1 MDAISTQNPLAAVG
15 QPVSAPK
22 PAPEVES
29 PERRPAQDSH
39 DVRDLRKDTPPVE
52 TQAQQDPLARQPIL
66 AVRAGPAPVES
77 FRFDMEAALRDVLA
91 EHAALRRVGEVLS
104 IETPTQEPE
113 PELRLPGE
121 SVAGAAAELTL
132 PGAGESRPA
141 EAERAAPPSVGPGR
155 LVSTAPLQ
163 AHSALETR
171 AELDATAR
179 AERQRELQPST
190 RRENEVQTSAVASNT
205 GGIQNPDDPRR
216 AELPGERSEPAVTAV
231 AEAALTQGGVVEAAN
246 EAEIVTRF
254 FEGTEL
260 EDAGPEPRPEQKL
273 GERSVPFSTYA

>member
-1 MDAISTQNPLAAVG
+1 LAAVG

-39 DVRDLRKDTPPVE
+39 EVRDLRKDTPPVE
-52 TQAQQDPLARQPIL
+52 TQAQQDSLERQPIL

-77 FRFDMEAALRDVLA
+77 LRFDMEAALRDVLA

-121 SVAGAAAELTL
+121 SVAGAEAELTL

-141 EAERAAPPSVGPGR
+141 EEKPAAPPPVGPGR

-163 AHSALETR
+163 A
-171 AELDATAR
+171 
-179 AERQRELQPST
+179 AERQRELEPST

-216 AELPGERSEPAVTAV
+216 AELPGERSDPAATAV
-231 AEAALTQGGVVEAAN
+231 AEAALTQGGVVEAAH
-246 EAEIVTRF
+246 EGEIVTRF